1 MDLPLWKKAFFINR
15 CSNSLKRLLFYPE
28 REQTLF
34 LDLCL
39 INRKDE
45 KTLTFWPKLRT
56 NPFEKNAGF
65 LKSYNENVTNLFVG
79 VFCIK
84 RKVNKITSFLPKP
97 WTNPFGKI
105 EIQRFFLTN
114 VFIVQKGLFSL
125 SNVKNRFFTI
135 NFHYLLHGDTGV
147 YRVLQGV
154 TGGYKE
160 LQGVIGVY
168 RGLQQVTDKRFS
180 N

>member
-1 MDLPLWKKAFFINR
+1 MPV
-15 CSNSLKRLLFYPE
+15 
-28 REQTLF
+28 F
-34 LDLCL
+34 LNL
-39 INRKDE
+39 I
-45 KTLTFWPKLRT
+45 TRT
-56 NPFEKNAGF
+56 SPIF
-65 LKSYNENVTNLFVG
+65 LVG

-97 WTNPFGKI
+97 WTNPFEKI